1 MLTQEQADKLPSE
14 APRFEVTDH
23 SMIVGTRPAP
33 VVPGLVKTSAAWLIQ
48 HAGFGP
54 GFALDD
60 AAPAS
65 LSTVHV
71 LAITNRGNASAGDIE
86 ALAKTVIAGVRD
98 KYGLTLV
105 PEPVRVGLDF

>member
-1 MLTQEQADKLPSE
+1 M
-14 APRFEVTDH
+14 
-23 SMIVGTRPAP
+23 
-33 VVPGLVKTSAAWLIQ
+33 
-48 HAGFGP
+48 
-54 GFALDD
+54 
-60 AAPAS
+60 
-65 LSTVHV
+65 HV